1 MNEKTATG
9 IVALGLNGYFEAVL
23 VRVKDKP
30 SVRAL
35 CRAPAFYGF
44 EEGDEV
50 IFTDTE
56 GWGEV
61 RGTVLRACTM
71 KIVDEVT
78 DFVLQMFCNG
88 SESPFDLPKIIR
100 RIAEVNV
107 TYFPEDEKEEE
118 NVNQKV

>member
-1 MNEKTATG
+1 MND
-9 IVALGLNGYFEAVL
+9 YFEAVL

-50 IFTDTE
+50 IFMDAE

-61 RGTVLRACTM
+61 QGTVLQACTM
-71 KIVDEVT
+71 KITGEVT
-78 DFVLQMFCNG
+78 DFVIQMFCKDFD
-88 SESPFDLPKIIR
+88 SPFDLPKIIR

-118 NVNQKV
+118 NE